1 MTAPIYALLAFDD
14 GCQFQR
20 HTLSPFL
27 TKLWKTSGEPEKD
40 LVAVIRSAPREAPA
54 KLKTRLLQVRRFHEE
69 LRLAGV
75 KSATEGLYVLQ
86 IAGDLRREEGQ
97 DDKDEEF
104 G

>member
-1 MTAPIYALLAFDD
+1 MPI
-14 GCQFQR
+14 
-20 HTLSPFL
+20 
-27 TKLWKTSGEPEKD
+27 PETHVVTFIDK
-40 LVAVIRSAPREAPA
+40 AVENFGGARKRPCRGHSERPREAPA
-54 KLKTRLLQVRRFHEE
+54 KLKTRLLQVRHFHEE

-86 IAGDLRREEGQ
+86 IAGDLRLEEGQ